1 MNVFRIA
8 WRSIQHRGIGSFLT
22 ILSMALGIMM
32 VVSVISIHGVVS
44 QSFKNSQTF
53 GYNVLVGARGGSLQ
67 LTMSSVYYLVPPVEN
82 IPYEYYLAFVDKEQR
97 QREMK
102 HSLAWI
108 VQQHEQDA
116 MALAGLA
123 SGMQSFGALGS
134 VGSIGSELD
143 TSLSEVQQMESMG
156 YHDRGLFDSWTH
168 TVVPI
173 NLGDFWVDED
183 TDSAFRCVGTK
194 PSYFT
199 EMVLDVDT
207 ERKLEFAEGRVF
219 DEYNDEHG
227 FNEVVIGSMVAKQSG
242 LKIGDTIQPTH
253 GDPNSSGSHL
263 HETDF
268 YVVGILEPSGTSSDR
283 VLFLNMEG
291 FFLMEGHEKSIK
303 DDSMKGAAKRAREK
317 RELQADGIAVDEP
330 VAGASD
336 EPQDSSGP
344 ARLPIERREVTSL
357 LIRTEVDESGL
368 DTTGFVLVPQINQGD
383 LNSTLE
389 WTPFKPERGQEAAM
403 AVNPVEE
410 VFRLFAEFI
419 DPIQLALLALT
430 LMICIVSSISI
441 LVGIYN
447 SMSQRRHEIAVMR
460 ALGASRTKVLL
471 IMLSE
476 SLLLALT
483 AGCIGWIAGHALNLA
498 MAPTIEAKTG
508 IQMGF
513 FDLAPSM
520 PLAFLPGARVLPAWI
535 SAAKVSPELLLIPG
549 LIVLA
554 VVVGIYPAI
563 SAYRTDVSQSLGK

>member
-1 MNVFRIA
+1 MNVFKIA

-44 QSFKNSQTF
+44 QSFKNSRTF

-67 LTMSSVYYLVPPVEN
+67 LTMSSVYYLAPPVEN
-82 IPYEYYLAFVDKEQR
+82 IPYEYYLAFVDQEQR

-102 HSLAWI
+102 HSLAW
-108 VQQHEQDA
+108 VVHQHEQDS
-116 MALAGLA
+116 MALANLA
-123 SGMQSFGALGS
+123 SGSFGSTGALT
-134 VGSIGSELD
+134 D
-143 TSLSEVQQMESMG
+143 SLGAAMSGVQQMNVMG
-156 YHDRGLFDSWTH
+156 YHERGLFDSWTH

-183 TDSAFRCVGTK
+183 TDSAFRCVGTS

-199 EMVLDVDT
+199 EMVLDIET
-207 ERKLEFAEGRVF
+207 ERRLEFAEGRPF
-219 DEYNDEHG
+219 DDYNDEHG
-227 FNEVVIGSMVAKQSG
+227 FYEVVIGSAVAKQSG

-268 YVVGILEPSGTSSDR
+268 YVVGILAPSGTPSDR

-291 FFLMEGHEKSIK
+291 FFLMEGHTKSIK
-303 DDSMKGAAKRAREK
+303 DDSVRGATKRARED
-317 RELQADGIAVDEP
+317 REAAADGLVAEESVVEDSNAEPSADESDQEP
-330 VAGASD
+330 V
-336 EPQDSSGP
+336 
-344 ARLPIERREVTSL
+344 RLPIERREVTSL
-357 LIRTEVDESGL
+357 LVRTVVDDSGL
-368 DTTGFVLVPQINQGD
+368 DTTGFIMVPQINQGD

-410 VFRLFAEFI
+410 VFKMFAAFI

-430 LMICIVSSISI
+430 LMICVVSSISI

-447 SMSQRRHEIAVMR
+447 SMSQRRKEIAVMR
-460 ALGASRTKVLL
+460 ALGASRAKVLM
-471 IMLSE
+471 IMLCE
-476 SLLLALT
+476 SILIALT
-483 AGCIGWIAGHALNLA
+483 AGLIGWIAGHALNLA

-508 IQMGF
+508 IQLGF
-513 FDLAPSM
+513 FDLAPSIPM
-520 PLAFLPGARVLPAWI
+520 AFLPGGSLLPTSLATL
-535 SAAKVSPELLLIPG
+535 KVSPELLLVPG
-549 LIVLA
+549 LVLLA
-554 VVVGIYPAI
+554 VIVGIYPAI